1 MSTVSA
7 LALALLFAAE
17 PTDAPPAAPPP
28 TAEPAAAPSLPAA
41 LTPDPAAVPSL
52 ASGAPM
58 ATATVTTTA
67 AWEPTSTSRGLV
79 RAGLGVSVTDADSG
93 FASTFQAGVQ
103 VDPWNR
109 FGFRAGMG
117 MTTSTVGAGGWDAA
131 EFSASALYRP
141 LGQNRRVV
149 PYLGLGVQVAIMAIF
164 PDGAP
169 LPSEGLARL
178 APGHLAPLLAVDAN
192 GDMYPNAVDGFGGT
206 NQIKVMPELTAGA
219 IIKLSQR
226 LDLDL
231 SARYLPL
238 FWNGTTYNGLS
249 VVAAI
254 CAPF

>member
-1 MSTVSA
+1 MLTVSA

-17 PTDAPPAAPPP
+17 PTDAPPPVPPP
-28 TAEPAAAPSLPAA
+28 IAAPSLPAS

-67 AWEPTSTSRGLV
+67 TSAPTSTTRGLV
-79 RAGLGVSVTDADSG
+79 RAGLGISVTDADSG
-93 FASTFQAGVQ
+93 FASTFQAGAQ
-103 VDPWNR
+103 VDPWDH

-117 MTTSTVGAGGWDAA
+117 MTTSAVGAGGWDAA

-141 LGQNRRVV
+141 LGQKRRVV
-149 PYLGLGVQVAIMAIF
+149 PYLGLGVQVAIMAIY

-169 LPSEGLARL
+169 LPSQGLARL
-178 APGHLAPLLAVDAN
+178 VPGHLAPLLAVDAN
-192 GDMYPNAVDGFGGT
+192 GDHYPDAVDGFGGT
-206 NQIKVMPELTAGA
+206 NQVKVMPELTAGA
-219 IIKLSQR
+219 IIRLSR
-226 LDLDL
+226 SLDLDL

-238 FWNGTTYNGLS
+238 SWNGTTYYGLS
-249 VVAAI
+249 AVAAI